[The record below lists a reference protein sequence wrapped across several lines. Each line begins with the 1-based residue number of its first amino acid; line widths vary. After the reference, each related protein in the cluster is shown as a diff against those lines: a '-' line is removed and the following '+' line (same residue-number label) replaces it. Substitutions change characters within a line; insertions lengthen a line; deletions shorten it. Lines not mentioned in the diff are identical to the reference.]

1 MKTPLR
7 KLRSAFHTYKQC
19 RKDGKVMP
27 LDRLDE
33 LDKASEDMQEMR
45 DSYDSLLSSAAAAA
59 SSAYEFSE
67 SLKDMGSCLLRKVAI
82 NDDEETGK
90 VLLMLGKVQFELHR
104 LVDNYRTHI
113 FQTITVPSESLVN
126 ELQNVEEMKRQCD
139 EKRVLYE
146 HMRSRH
152 KEKGRS
158 KSGKG
163 ETYTSQQLQMAREQ
177 FDQDATLFVFR
188 LKSLKQGQSR
198 SLLTQTARH
207 HAAQLSFFRKALK
220 ALEAV
225 DPHVQSVTRQQYID
239 YQFSG
244 LDDDESEDDDDYSDG
259 DYNGD
264 SEDSNGELSF
274 DYRHNGRQGSVSAT
288 RKLAELDV
296 DITFPSLSR
305 VDMEKEN
312 IQSAHGNY
320 DFRDHKLLSQ
330 SAPLFP
336 QRKVDPA
343 ERIRQLRPSS
353 SKKFHTC
360 VLPKPG
366 DTNND
371 FSPVFETSTSH
382 AMGPLNS
389 QDMSYSM
396 PLEVKNNEK
405 HLATAHF
412 SGPIGLNSQNVLKEN
427 NCRLPPQFAEN
438 ISSSHFNRYS
448 TSDAIKIK
456 RLSQSGP
463 ITSRPM
469 STAISPYARK
479 LPEFSS
485 GPIPRSSPN
494 ISASGSATFMS
505 SPRIRISELHELPR
519 PPNPLDYIS
528 SRPSGFVGHS
538 APLGSGGQEN
548 KSSVSKKLTVTWAAS
563 PLPAPPVASPT
574 GSPVPSSSP
583 RADIQLPSA
592 KQLEGSSP
600 ERGKDNRSP
609 PLTPPLSS
617 DAPPE

>member
-7 KLRSAFHTYKQC
+7 KLRSAFHTYKQD

-33 LDKASEDMQEMR
+33 LDKASEDMQELR
-45 DSYDSLLSSAAAAA
+45 DSYDNLLSSAAAAA

-67 SLKDMGSCLLRKVAI
+67 SLKDMGSCLLRIVAI

-104 LVDNYRTHI
+104 LVDNYRAHI
-113 FQTITVPSESLVN
+113 FQTITVPSESLVY
-126 ELQNVEEMKRQCD
+126 ELQNVGEMKRQCD

-146 HMRSRH
+146 YMRSRH

-177 FDQDATLFVFR
+177 FDEDATLFVFR

-225 DPHVQSVTRQQYID
+225 DPHVQSVTREQHID

-244 LDDDESEDDDDYSDG
+244 LDDDESEDDDDYSNG

-274 DYRHNGRQGSVSAT
+274 DYRRNGRQGSVSAT

-312 IQSAHGNY
+312 IQSAYGDY
-320 DFRDHKLLSQ
+320 DFRDRKLLSQ

-353 SKKFHTC
+353 TKKFHTC

-382 AMGPLNS
+382 AMGPLNL
-389 QDMSYSM
+389 QNISYSM

-485 GPIPRSSPN
+485 GPIPRSSPK
-494 ISASGSATFMS
+494 ISLNGSATFMS
-505 SPRIRISELHELPR
+505 SPRISELHELPR
-519 PPNPLDYIS
+519 PPNPPGYIS
-528 SRPSGFVGHS
+528 SRPTGFVGHS
-538 APLGSGGQEN
+538 APLGSGRQEN

-583 RADIQLPSA
+583 RADIQLPSS
-592 KQLEGSSP
+592 KQSEGSSP